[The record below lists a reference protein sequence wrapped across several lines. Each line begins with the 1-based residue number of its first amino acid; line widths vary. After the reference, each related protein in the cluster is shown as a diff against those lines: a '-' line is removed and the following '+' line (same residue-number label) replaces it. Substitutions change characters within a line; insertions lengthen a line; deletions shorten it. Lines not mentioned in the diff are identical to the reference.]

1 VAGRK
6 RRPPVLDA
14 VRAQNRVMNDELMTQ
29 WRELCPPSPFST
41 DMDLE
46 TFLQTYR
53 RQIEQRDRIE
63 RVLDEVDRHE
73 PWTPDE
79 IKWLSWYHVCEG
91 LDEFDLEIADA
102 YRFASNMLAGT
113 NAEASWQMM
122 KTRFDEMQ
130 RTLPVDER
138 RPRSRRRRRS

>member
-6 RRPPVLDA
+6 GRPPVLDA
-14 VRAQNRVMNDELMTQ
+14 VRAQNRVMNDELMKQ
-29 WRELCPPSPFST
+29 WRELRPPSLFST

-46 TFLQTYR
+46 TFRQTYR
-53 RQIEQRDRIE
+53 RQIGQCDRIE
-63 RVLDEVDRHE
+63 RLLDEVDRLE

-79 IKWLSWYHVCEG
+79 IKWCSWYYVCEG

-102 YRFASNMLAGT
+102 YRFASHMLVDT
-113 NAEASWQMM
+113 DAEASWQMM

-130 RTLPVDER
+130 RTLPEGER
-138 RPRSRRRRRS
+138 RPRKRRRRRS

>member
-6 RRPPVLDA
+6 GRPPVLDA
-14 VRAQNRVMNDELMTQ
+14 VRAQNRVMNDELMKQ
-29 WRELCPPSPFST
+29 WRELRPPSLFST

-46 TFLQTYR
+46 TFRQTYR

-63 RVLDEVDRHE
+63 RVLDEVDRLE

-79 IKWLSWYHVCEG
+79 IKWWSWYHVCEG

-102 YRFASNMLAGT
+102 YRFASEMLVGT
-113 NAEASWQMM
+113 DAEAGWQMM

-130 RTLPVDER
+130 RTLPEDER
-138 RPRSRRRRRS
+138 RPRKRRRRRS

>member
-1 VAGRK
+1 MVGRK

-14 VRAQNRVMNDELMTQ
+14 VRAQKRLLDDEQMTR
-29 WRELCPPSPFST
+29 WRELRPPSPFST

-46 TFLQTYR
+46 TFLQTYG

-63 RVLDEVDRHE
+63 RVLDEVDRRE

-79 IKWLSWYHVCEG
+79 IKWWSWYYVCEG
-91 LDEFDLEIADA
+91 LDEFDLEITDA
-102 YRFASNMLAGT
+102 YRFASNMLVGT
-113 NAEASWQMM
+113 DAEASWQMM

-130 RTLPVDER
+130 RTLPEGER
-138 RPRSRRRRRS
+138 RPRKRHRRRS